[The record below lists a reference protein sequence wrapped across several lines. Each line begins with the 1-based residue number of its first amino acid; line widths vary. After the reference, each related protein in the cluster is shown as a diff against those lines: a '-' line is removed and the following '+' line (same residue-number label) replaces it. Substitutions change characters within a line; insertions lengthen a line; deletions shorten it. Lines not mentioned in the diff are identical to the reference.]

1 MSGVYICI
9 AFIVENGVRV
19 ENPPAFY
26 FLIFLV
32 RMSAA
37 ILFYLERYGNK
48 RDAYVLYCFARC
60 KCWYVVVLRKE
71 YGRAAS

>member
-1 MSGVYICI
+1 MSGVFICI

-48 RDAYVLYCFARC
+48 RYDYVLY
-60 KCWYVVVLRKE
+60 
-71 YGRAAS
+71 